1 MSSNTR
7 PIKIMTRFI
16 FEYQCIAGICSD
28 NQAETNPK
36 PKPTWQLPF
45 IVFLCLTPKFSIP
58 QTPVLTMYFSILSSF
73 FFLFFF
79 FVTVLLVLSRTQLT
93 VLKKISLLGKVATW
107 YLLMNL
113 RSLYMIQYV
122 IRAELVQRSFQLGIL

>member
-36 PKPTWQLPF
+36 PKPTCQLPF
-45 IVFLCLTPKFSIP
+45 IVFLCVTPKFSIP
-58 QTPVLTMYFSILSSF
+58 QTPVLIMYLSLSSL
-73 FFLFFF
+73 FLSVRFCN
-79 FVTVLLVLSRTQLT
+79 
-93 VLKKISLLGKVATW
+93 GVAGFIENPTCRFEK
-107 YLLMNL
+107 NFSV
-113 RSLYMIQYV
+113 R
-122 IRAELVQRSFQLGIL
+122 